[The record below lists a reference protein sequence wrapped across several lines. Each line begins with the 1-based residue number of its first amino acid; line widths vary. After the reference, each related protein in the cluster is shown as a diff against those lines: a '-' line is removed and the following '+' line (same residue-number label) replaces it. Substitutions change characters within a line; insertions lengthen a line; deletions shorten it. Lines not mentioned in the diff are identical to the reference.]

1 MINQEVVYLHTYK
14 VNGKE
19 VIVKREAISTSNAT
33 LFKRIVELLQ
43 TYSETNEQQE
53 SSNLEKE

>member
-1 MINQEVVYLHTYK
+1 MHTYK

-19 VIVKREAISTSNAT
+19 VIVKREAISTSNEM

>member
-1 MINQEVVYLHTYK
+1 MHTYK

-19 VIVKREAISTSNAT
+19 VIVKREAISTSNET
-33 LFKRIVELLQ
+33 LFKRVVELLQ
-43 TYSETNEQQE
+43 ELNETNGEKE